1 VMALH
6 EMVATALVRSLV
18 IGVLLVPALA
28 IAFRH
33 SRRFSASTRAAAWA
47 TAIFVCTAIPVAWAI
62 ASAATSPR
70 GTSATA
76 SPHGSRHVVGR
87 LSVASFPASPASI
100 TGSAASPSVRG
111 QTRANVRLTMP
122 VVVLQSIAVAWAT
135 GAGLL
140 LLRLALQYAA
150 LLRELSLLPAPSPH
164 VEERVRS
171 ALRRTGLRRRV
182 RFAVSND
189 YASPAV
195 AGWVRPVIVLPS
207 AVLELA
213 DATALERVVA
223 HEAAHLA
230 RGDDYADLAVRIA
243 LALAFFNPALW
254 FARRRL
260 ELDREI
266 ACDDRVLRGCADQAE
281 YARLLVHVARRG
293 SPSPGLALTSSPH
306 QLVRRVEAILTDRR
320 NRSLHSLP
328 GIAAAAALTVLPCL
342 LALNIHTAAS
352 AEPATA
358 NGASPAHGE
367 FDNPMALGS
376 TLHLYNYAGN
386 VTVKRTDGDRI
397 RIEALAVRGSEG
409 ELPTLRF
416 SGTGADPVACAT
428 AGSKRAAVSAVLESL
443 CNDRDVLDGPPV
455 QRVDWTVALPAGRN
469 VAIHDGSGAI
479 VVRADGDVE
488 VRDGDGNVDASG
500 RIVDVT
506 TKRGDIVATLSS
518 PSFSRWV
525 TLDARHGTL
534 AVTVPR
540 ALRAQIVAT
549 SFAGSIRSAIPMSLG
564 KEPGYDALIGRATL
578 RGASEQ
584 EKLILM
590 AGSTITVV
598 QE

>member
-1 VMALH
+1 MPLH
-6 EMVATALVRSLV
+6 EIVANAALQSLV
-18 IGVLLVPALA
+18 IGALLVPALA
-28 IAFRH
+28 TAFRL

-47 TAIFVCTAIPVAWAI
+47 TAILVCVAIPVWSVT
-62 ASAATSPR
+62 SAATAPR
-70 GTSATA
+70 STPA
-76 SPHGSRHVVGR
+76 SDSSRGPRHNAR
-87 LSVASFPASPASI
+87 PPAPPSFPAAPASV
-100 TGSAASPSVRG
+100 TGSAASSDVRG
-111 QTRANVRLTMP
+111 RTATNVRLALP
-122 VVVLQSIAVAWAT
+122 SVVLQSIALAWAT

-140 LLRLALQYAA
+140 LFRLALQYVA
-150 LLRELSLLPAPSPH
+150 LLHELSLLPRPSAH
-164 VEERVRS
+164 VDARLRS

-182 RFAVSND
+182 RFAVSDD

-213 DATALERVVA
+213 DVTALDRVVA

-243 LALAFFNPALW
+243 LAFAFFNPALW
-254 FARRRL
+254 FARWRL

-266 ACDDRVLRGCADQAE
+266 ACDDHVLRGCDDGSE
-281 YARLLVHVARRG
+281 YARLLVHVAQRG
-293 SPSPGLALTSSPH
+293 SPSPGLALTSSAH
-306 QLVRRVEAILTDRR
+306 QLVRRVEAILTARR
-320 NRSLHSLP
+320 NRNLQSLP

-342 LALNIHTAAS
+342 LALNIHTVAS
-352 AEPATA
+352 AESATA
-358 NGASPAHGE
+358 SGASPAHGQ
-367 FDNPMALGS
+367 FDNAMALGS

-386 VTVKRTDGDRI
+386 VTVKPTDGDHV
-397 RIEALAVRGSEG
+397 RIEALAIRGSGG
-409 ELPTLRF
+409 EPPTLRF
-416 SGTGADPVACAT
+416 SGVGTDQVACAT
-428 AGSKRAAVSAVLESL
+428 AGSKRATLSPLVELR
-443 CNDRDVLDGPPV
+443 CNDRDVLEGSPV

-479 VVRADGDVE
+479 AVQVDGDVE
-488 VRDGDGNVDASG
+488 IRDGGGNVEASG
-500 RIVDVT
+500 RIVDAT
-506 TKRGDIVATLSS
+506 TKRGDIAATLSS

-549 SFAGSIRSAIPMSLG
+549 SFGGSIRSAIPMSLG

-590 AGSTITVV
+590 AGSTITVA